1 MEIEILNTL
10 EYLSFLKYKL
20 LRINKVGVRR
30 KSMIF
35 KNLSVLLNSR
45 ITNLK
50 ITNVLKKSFVTF
62 VVKNKKLNNEN

>member
-1 MEIEILNTL
+1 M
-10 EYLSFLKYKL
+10 
-20 LRINKVGVRR
+20 RINKVGVRR